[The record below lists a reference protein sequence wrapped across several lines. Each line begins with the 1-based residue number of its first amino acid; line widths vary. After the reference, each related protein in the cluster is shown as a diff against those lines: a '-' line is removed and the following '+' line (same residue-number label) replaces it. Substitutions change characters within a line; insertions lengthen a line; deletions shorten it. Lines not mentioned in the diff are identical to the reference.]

1 MNLIGKDHRFFLQQ
15 LYYYYSFLHEMSER
29 RAGEEILSR
38 RVSLSFAMF
47 CRCLSLSLCLP
58 LCVSVFMRCVILR
71 VLIATVW

>member
-38 RVSLSFAMF
+38 RVSLSFHALCF
-47 CRCLSLSLCLP
+47 VDVSLFLSVF
-58 LCVSVFMRCVILR
+58 LCV
-71 VLIATVW
+71 